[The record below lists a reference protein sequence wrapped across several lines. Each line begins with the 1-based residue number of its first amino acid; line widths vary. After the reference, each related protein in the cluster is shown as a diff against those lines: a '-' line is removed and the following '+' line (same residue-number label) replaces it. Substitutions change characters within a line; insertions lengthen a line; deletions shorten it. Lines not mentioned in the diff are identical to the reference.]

1 MGGGNRNPGGGGPAG
16 RAARGKVVEKR
27 AMVAGGDRRPN
38 ADGEGLKSVVAGRL
52 RTSIVNAFG
61 LAIVDAG
68 SRW

>member
-1 MGGGNRNPGGGGPAG
+1 M
-16 RAARGKVVEKR
+16 VEKR
-27 AMVAGGDRRPN
+27 AMVAGGGRRPN